1 MIYLEDL
8 TITQELLRNPQQLPK
23 MVQLVKNGA
32 AFDEEALRAHGSAEK
47 LIEIAQFEDKHVF
60 LHNGHHRCVAIWL
73 GGRFHLEDSEYYIK
87 QWKYEDYDTISF
99 DNQYY
104 TPFDIVNEVRIQNL
118 APYKTFIKNIIHEF
132 GEEMA
137 YDVIW
142 QAKPLYATE
151 RKLKQVYELANEY
164 VSFGFCTGKS

>member
-8 TITQELLRNPQQLPK
+8 TITQESLRNPGQLPK
-23 MVQLVKNGA
+23 MVQLVKDGKL
-32 AFDEEALRAHGSAEK
+32 FDEDVLKAHGSTEK

-73 GGRFHLEDSEYYIK
+73 GGRFQIEDSEYYIK
-87 QWKYEDYDTISF
+87 QWKYEDYDSISF
-99 DNQYY
+99 DNEYY
-104 TPFDIVNEVRIQNL
+104 TPFNIVNEVRVQNL

-137 YDVIW
+137 YDVIPC
-142 QAKPLYATE
+142 AKSLYATE
-151 RKLKQVYELANEY
+151 RKLTQVYELANLY
-164 VSFGFCTGKS
+164 LSHLGKGE